1 MKRKPPSTIMKL
13 NVKSKK
19 KKKQV
24 YKFKIGDH
32 VRVSHQKRTFGKGY
46 QEKWTIEYF
55 KIAKRV
61 RRGKQDVCKISDI
74 NLMGSRFRVSSTGTN
89 YRKSINL
96 KIWVITKL
104 SNSEQSYKG
113 KVKTHKYINRQNQS
127 TTGKL

>member
-1 MKRKPPSTIMKL
+1 MRYVQYLVRNKKMKRKPPSTIMKL

-32 VRVSHQKRTFGKGY
+32 VRISHQKRTFGKGY

-74 NLMGSRFRVSSTGTN
+74 NLMGSRFRVPSTGTN

-96 KIWVITKL
+96 KPIASRSK
-104 SNSEQSYKG
+104 K
-113 KVKTHKYINRQNQS
+113 
-127 TTGKL
+127 